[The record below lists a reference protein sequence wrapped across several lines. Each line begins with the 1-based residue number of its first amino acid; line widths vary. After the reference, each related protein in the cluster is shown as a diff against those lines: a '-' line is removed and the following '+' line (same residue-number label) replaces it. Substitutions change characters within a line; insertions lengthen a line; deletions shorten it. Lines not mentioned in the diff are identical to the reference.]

1 MDAGFEGFDDRQLVA
16 VIDAALDALSDDRL
30 RLASDA
36 EQLGLL
42 LAGLR
47 VGARLHAW
55 QARLA
60 GRIESGEVAWRQY
73 QTSTSTLLAEAGRL
87 TLREA
92 RRLVTAG
99 TEQARFPVVGA
110 AALAGGVLPGQAEAI
125 THVLAQLPEEF
136 PADMVGEGEVT
147 MVGFAATHNAA
158 ELRRL
163 SGHLVETLAPDTAE
177 ELEAARVEREYRH
190 ALRER
195 YLEFTGDGHGSVLLR
210 GSLPVADAEGFIR
223 IVDSYAAAAKRGV
236 DLLDPLAEP
245 VSPSMRRADAL
256 LAMVAAHQRRELA
269 PLHGGDRP
277 RIVLTMSYDTL
288 LDATLGG
295 VCAECGHR
303 GSGFRVCDDRR
314 PGEILGG
321 GSDGSG
327 TRAPGKGPK
336 DDGRP
341 TAVPPGGPDRQ
352 AAGAVAGTGA
362 RLVGTGEPV
371 PAHLVRQWLCDA
383 DLLPV
388 VLGGPSEILDV
399 GQAQR
404 LVTPGIRAALEVR
417 DGGCVFPG
425 CNAPP
430 AACHAH
436 HIIPWYR
443 GGPTA
448 LWNLVLLCPHHH
460 GIIEPE
466 RDPAADRWTLTLRA
480 DGISEIRPPRRVD
493 PTQRP
498 RLHARFH
505 TQNARTDSTP
515 NDP

>member
-30 RLASDA
+30 RLAGDA

-60 GRIESGEVAWRQY
+60 GGIESGEVAWRQH
-73 QTSTSTLLAEAGRL
+73 QTSTSTWLAEAGRL

-125 THVLAQLPEEF
+125 THVLAQLPEDF
-136 PADMVGEGEVT
+136 PADLVGEGEVT

-177 ELEAARVEREYRH
+177 ELEAARVEREYRR
-190 ALRER
+190 AMRER
-195 YLEFTGDGHGSVLLR
+195 FLEFTGDGQGSVLLR
-210 GSLPVADAEGFIR
+210 GSLPVAEAEGFIR

-256 LAMVAAHQRRELA
+256 LAMVEAHQRRELA
-269 PLHGGDRP
+269 PVHGGDRP
-277 RIVLTMSYDTL
+277 RVVLTMSYDTL
-288 LDATLGG
+288 LGAGLGASHGAGLGAAGLGAAGLGG
-295 VCAECGHR
+295 RCGA
-303 GSGFRVCDDRR
+303 
-314 PGEILGG
+314 
-321 GSDGSG
+321 GSG
-327 TRAPGKGPK
+327 TAVG
-336 DDGRP
+336 GRCGAGSGSAADRLL
-341 TAVPPGGPDRQ
+341 TSGHDNPPGTGVGGVPDNGT
-352 AAGAVAGTGA
+352 AGAGA
-362 RLVGTGEPV
+362 RLVGSGEPV
-371 PAHLVRQWLCDA
+371 PAGLVRQWLCDA

-388 VLGGPSEILDV
+388 VLAGPSDILDV

-417 DGGCVFPG
+417 DQGCVFPG

-460 GIIEPE
+460 GIIEPG
-466 RDPAADRWTLTLRA
+466 RDPNADRWTLTLRA

-505 TQNARTDSTP
+505 TQTAP
-515 NDP
+515 PG

>member
-30 RLASDA
+30 RLAGDA

-60 GRIESGEVAWRQY
+60 GGIESGEVAWRQH
-73 QTSTSTLLAEAGRL
+73 QTSTSTWLAEAGRL

-163 SGHLVETLAPDTAE
+163 SGHLLETLAPDTAE

-195 YLEFTGDGHGSVLLR
+195 YLEFTGDGQGSVLLR
-210 GSLPVADAEGFIR
+210 GSLPVAEAEGFIR

-269 PLHGGDRP
+269 PVHGGDRP

-288 LDATLGG
+288 LGAAFGAGG
-295 VCAECGHR
+295 
-303 GSGFRVCDDRR
+303 
-314 PGEILGG
+314 LGG
-321 GSDGSG
+321 GCCPGFGGRDADPAGIG
-327 TRAPGKGPK
+327 T
-336 DDGRP
+336 
-341 TAVPPGGPDRQ
+341 GGGILDS
-352 AAGAVAGTGA
+352 ATAGAGA
-362 RLVGTGEPV
+362 RFIGSGEPV
-371 PAHLVRQWLCDA
+371 PAGLVRQWLCDA

-417 DGGCVFPG
+417 DQGCVFPG

-460 GIIEPE
+460 GIIEPG
-466 RDPAADRWTLTLRA
+466 RDPNADRWTLTLRA

-505 TQNARTDSTP
+505 TQTAP
-515 NDP
+515 PG

>member
-16 VIDAALDALSDDRL
+16 GIDAALDALSDDRL

-60 GRIESGEVAWRQY
+60 GRIESGEVAWRQH
-73 QTSTSTLLAEAGRL
+73 QTSTSTWLAEAGRL

-125 THVLAQLPEEF
+125 THVLAHLPEEF
-136 PADMVGEGEVT
+136 PADLVGEGEQT

-163 SGHLVETLAPDTAE
+163 SGHLLETLAPDTAE
-177 ELEAARVEREYRH
+177 ELEAARVEREYRR
-190 ALRER
+190 AMRER
-195 YLEFTGDGHGSVLLR
+195 FLEFTGDGHGSVLLR
-210 GSLPVADAEGFIR
+210 GSLPVAEAEGFIR

-277 RIVLTMSYDTL
+277 RVVLTMSYDTL
-288 LDATLGG
+288 LGAAHGVGIPGG
-295 VCAECGHR
+295 RCCA
-303 GSGFRVCDDRR
+303 
-314 PGEILGG
+314 
-321 GSDGSG
+321 GSG
-327 TRAPGKGPK
+327 TAVGPLTSGH
-336 DDGRP
+336 DN
-341 TAVPPGGPDRQ
+341 PPGTGVGGVPDNGT
-352 AAGAVAGTGA
+352 AGAGA
-362 RLVGTGEPV
+362 RLVGSGEPV

-388 VLGGPSEILDV
+388 VLGGPSDILDV

-417 DGGCVFPG
+417 DQGCVFPG

-460 GIIEPE
+460 GIIEPG
-466 RDPAADRWTLTLRA
+466 RDPNADRWTLTLRA

-505 TQNARTDSTP
+505 TQTARTDATQD
-515 NDP
+515 DP